1 MGFIRNALLLL
12 VSVCL
17 VPVLAL
23 TAPSLAAPSST
34 PQPGLNIEISPLPIE
49 LTAKPGTTVA
59 KELRV
64 RNSGTADEQLKVSL
78 KTFSAEGPDGHV
90 VLRDPTPLDDYV
102 KWVSFD
108 KNSFNAPAGAWQSV
122 KMTVAIPKDA
132 AFGYYFAAQFELANP
147 PKPQPGTARL
157 QGAVAIFV
165 LLNADAPGA
174 SRKISVTSFKA
185 DHSTYEFLPA
195 NFSVQVKNIGNVHTA
210 PHGNIF
216 IKRGKKQVASLDVN
230 ATEGM
235 VLPKSNRI
243 FTASWSDGFPVYKTV
258 TDDQG
263 QPIKDIH
270 GNVKKQLKWD
280 FSKAAKLRF
289 GHYTAQLLLVY
300 NDGQRDIPITGSLS
314 FWVVPWRLII
324 VSLIFLIGLPLMIL
338 LYVRSRRKV
347 KRLQRELNSH
357 RARHKEGAK

>member
-1 MGFIRNALLLL
+1 LLL
-12 VSVCL
+12 VLACL
-17 VPVLAL
+17 VPLLAI
-23 TAPSLAAPSST
+23 TSPSLAAPSPAAPS
-34 PQPGLNIEISPLPIE
+34 QSPGLNIEISPLPIE
-49 LTAKPGTTVA
+49 LTAKPGTSVT
-59 KELRV
+59 KDLRV

-78 KTFSAEGPDGHV
+78 KTFRAEGPDGHV
-90 VLRDPTPLDDYV
+90 VLREPTPLDDYV

-108 KNSFNAPAGAWQSV
+108 KTNFNAPAGAWQTV
-122 KMTVAIPKDA
+122 KMTVALPKDA

-185 DHSTYEFLPA
+185 DHSSYEFLPV
-195 NFSVQVKNIGNVHTA
+195 NFSVQVRNIGNVHTA

-216 IKRGKKQVASLDVN
+216 IKRGKKQVASLNVN
-230 ATEGM
+230 STEGM

-289 GHYTAQLLLVY
+289 GHYSAELLLVY

-314 FWVVPWRLII
+314 FWVVPWRLIFFI
-324 VSLIFLIGLPLMIL
+324 VFIIAAPAVLV
-338 LYVRSRRKV
+338 YVITRRRFNKRLEKERRK
-347 KRLQRELNSH
+347 LH
-357 RARHKEGAK
+357 HAR